1 MASQFVVAD
10 GALLEPH
17 VSMGPSSQNVASM
30 ENVTF
35 VIAQYATFQGKFTL
49 LPAVADFTVSPSCA
63 VNLGQPIQAVE
74 ATILTVTVSMQ
85 QSCNGSLSTPALVG
99 IIVGSA
105 VGALILAVAIIGV
118 VLMRRRNAR
127 NLQAVRMKV
136 ANALVD

>member
-1 MASQFVVAD
+1 
-10 GALLEPH
+10 
-17 VSMGPSSQNVASM
+17 
-30 ENVTF
+30 
-35 VIAQYATFQGKFTL
+35 
-49 LPAVADFTVSPSCA
+49 
-63 VNLGQPIQAVE
+63 
-74 ATILTVTVSMQ
+74 MQ